1 MLQAT
6 ENQVKRETETEYG
19 MRPLGGLGH
28 VTSTA
33 LAVGREGV
41 EGVPG
46 GAAERTWGAGQWEV
60 LF

>member
-1 MLQAT
+1 
-6 ENQVKRETETEYG
+6 

-33 LAVGREGV
+33 LAVGGEGV